1 MKQGKILL
9 EPGTLWTKIK
19 QTTAQALESGALKS
33 IPTKVEF
40 IEQEGVKFLVRIL
53 SNLERKKAAQEK
65 QNQQTLTTGKD
76 FNPFLPYEQDLFVA
90 DISDTH
96 VCILN
101 KFNVVD
107 YHLLVITRIFEE
119 QESLLNLE
127 DFIAMW
133 ACLDDFDG
141 LVFYNGGENAGASQR
156 HKHLQIVPFSGT
168 EIPITALLTAVKSK
182 DCVTTI
188 PGLPFLHTFITL
200 NGEEKAEITLTKY
213 QNLLA
218 AVDIKGDAN
227 NRQSGAYN
235 LLVTREWMLIV
246 PRFQAQF
253 ESIAVNS
260 LGFSGNL
267 LVRNYEQIQLL
278 KEISPMNV
286 LKKVALPIK
295 QNCS

>member
-19 QTTAQALESGALKS
+19 QTTAQALQSGALKS
-33 IPTKVEF
+33 IPTEVEF
-40 IEQEGVKFLVRIL
+40 IEQNGVKFLVRVL
-53 SNLERKKAAQEK
+53 SNLNRKNAAKEK
-65 QNQQTLTTGKD
+65 QNQQIITTGKE

-90 DISDTH
+90 DISDTR

-127 DFIAMW
+127 DFTAMW
-133 ACLDDFDG
+133 SCLADFDG

-168 EIPITALLTAVKSK
+168 QIPITALLNSVKSK
-182 DCVTTI
+182 DCITTI
-188 PGLPFLHTFITL
+188 PGLPFLHAFTTL
-200 NGEEKAEITLTKY
+200 NGEERAEITLTKY
-213 QNLLA
+213 QNLLT

-235 LLVTREWMLIV
+235 LLITREWMLIV
-246 PRFQAQF
+246 PRSQAQF
-253 ESIAVNS
+253 ESIFVNS
-260 LGFSGNL
+260 LGFSGTL
-267 LVRNYEQIQLL
+267 LVRNAEQMQLL
-278 KEISPMNV
+278 KEISPMNI

-295 QNCS
+295 QNRS